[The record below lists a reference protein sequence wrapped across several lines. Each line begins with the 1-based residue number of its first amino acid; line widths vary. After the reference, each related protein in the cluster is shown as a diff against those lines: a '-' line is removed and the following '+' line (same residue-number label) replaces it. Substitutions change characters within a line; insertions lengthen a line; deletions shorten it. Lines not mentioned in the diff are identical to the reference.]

1 MEKLYVIGVTHY
13 DFTNQQGQNIKG
25 NKLLFLKD
33 NFTEHSI
40 GQIQDTLTIGDELV
54 KKVTKLP
61 ANYDVLYE
69 IQRGFKGQAK
79 IKLIGIELAEEN

>member
-13 DFTNQQGQNIKG
+13 NFVNQQGQNIKG

-40 GQIQDTLTIGDELV
+40 GQIQDTLSIDDELV
-54 KKVTKLP
+54 KKVTTLP
-61 ANYDVLYE
+61 ANYDVIYD

-79 IKLIGIELAEEN
+79 IKLIGIELSEEN